1 MRPVTSFE
9 PLGDEVDDVY
19 VAEPIGASLE
29 VSGEPLSH
37 SILIGSGVVL
47 IHVDDLR
54 SIYWKANPTSALV
67 R

>member
-1 MRPVTSFE
+1 MTSFE
-9 PLGDEVDDVY
+9 ALGDEVDDVY

-54 SIYWKANPTSALV
+54 SIYWKAKPTSALV